1 VLRCPD
7 QDAAMDSEGARAL
20 ARKLEARNGEL
31 PQDVPVA
38 ALQASGAAPIFH
50 WMGVE
55 PPSDER
61 LDDQP
66 EPPARASVFGRRR
79 RRR

>member
-1 VLRCPD
+1 
-7 QDAAMDSEGARAL
+7 MDSIGARAL

-31 PQDVPVA
+31 PEDVPVV

-55 PPSDER
+55 PPSATRVDDE
-61 LDDQP
+61 P
-66 EPPARASVFGRRR
+66 EVTSRTSVFSRRR
-79 RRR
+79 RR